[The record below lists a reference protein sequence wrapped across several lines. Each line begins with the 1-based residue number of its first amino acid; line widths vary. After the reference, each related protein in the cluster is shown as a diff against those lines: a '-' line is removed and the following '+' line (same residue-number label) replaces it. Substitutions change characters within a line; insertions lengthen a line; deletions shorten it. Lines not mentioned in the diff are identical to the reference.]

1 MSDELVD
8 TGSQNVT
15 GYRKR
20 TPEALA
26 LVNQVKEMERN
37 FASWLDQVYFGE
49 AKGNLIELD
58 PRQVAMMR
66 TASEEVFYRL
76 TKAVFRPED
85 PIGDVVRDGLSRG

>member
-1 MSDELVD
+1 VSNEKID

-15 GYRKR
+15 GYRKHS
-20 TPEALA
+20 PEALA

-49 AKGNLIELD
+49 AKGNLIGLD

-66 TASEEVFYRL
+66 TAAEETFYRL
-76 TKAVFRPED
+76 TKAVFQPED
-85 PIGDVVRDGLSRG
+85 PIGEVVRDGMHRG